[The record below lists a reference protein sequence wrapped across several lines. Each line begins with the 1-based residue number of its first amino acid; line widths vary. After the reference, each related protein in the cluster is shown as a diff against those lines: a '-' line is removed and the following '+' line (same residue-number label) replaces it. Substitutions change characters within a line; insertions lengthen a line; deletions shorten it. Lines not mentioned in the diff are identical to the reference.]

1 MSAPERRYPAF
12 VRLPPGITDDPTQDY
27 RARVQAELA
36 ATAHRR
42 RVELAEQCSAAN
54 APTMRIRI
62 WERLHMTRLPGEPD
76 HCLVPLIALQTGL
89 TVSQVQAEQQRRDTG
104 G

>member
-1 MSAPERRYPAF
+1 VSAPERRYPAF